1 MSPAV
6 RRIIAIIAALIV
18 AGIIVYAIES
28 ISSQVHPLPDSI
40 DATDP
45 ESIRRALEAGQFPL
59 ITMGLMVL
67 GWWLAAYAGG
77 GVALRMSKSSGA
89 VWVFTIITVAFVWSQ
104 LKGLPH
110 PTWLWLAGVLGT
122 PLFALGGGR
131 QNISLRKP

>member
-1 MSPAV
+1 MSPAA
-6 RRIIAIIAALIV
+6 RRIIAILAALIV
-18 AGIIVYAIES
+18 SGIIVLSIES
-28 ISSQVHPLPDSI
+28 ISSQVHPLPESI
-40 DATDP
+40 DSTDP

-77 GVALRMSKSSGA
+77 SVAIRTSQSSGV
-89 VWVFTIITVAFVWSQ
+89 VWLFTVLATVFVWFQ